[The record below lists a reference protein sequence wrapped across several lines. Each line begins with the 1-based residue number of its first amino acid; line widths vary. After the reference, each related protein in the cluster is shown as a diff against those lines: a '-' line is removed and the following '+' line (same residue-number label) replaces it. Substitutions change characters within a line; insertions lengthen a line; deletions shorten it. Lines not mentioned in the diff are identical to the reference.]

1 MASAAE
7 MMSALGWQGM
17 QNKRLAITSLL
28 LAAATVVV
36 AQENTASG
44 TTGKAAASSGN
55 QSSESSSGDD
65 DRGVVDQDPIGSSDN
80 TDMPANGV
88 TATLPLEGDATQNA
102 LAANA
107 EPKANESIIA
117 TDDYRATERISED
130 RSVSFP
136 VDI

>member
-17 QNKRLAITSLL
+17 RNKRLTILALL
-28 LAAATVVV
+28 LAAATVVF
-36 AQENTASG
+36 AQENDPSETASNAV
-44 TTGKAAASSGN
+44 TPVEAPFDAEAVTE
-55 QSSESSSGDD
+55 ES
-65 DRGVVDQDPIGSSDN
+65 
-80 TDMPANGV
+80 TV
-88 TATLPLEGDATQNA
+88 TATATSPESNNA
-102 LAANA
+102 AVASA
-107 EPKANESIIA
+107 GSEANESLTA

>member
-1 MASAAE
+1 

-17 QNKRLAITSLL
+17 QNKRLAIMALL
-28 LAAATVVV
+28 LVAASIVF
-36 AQENTASG
+36 AQDNTASG
-44 TTGKAAASSGN
+44 TTGKAVASN
-55 QSSESSSGDD
+55 DKQSSESSRNNDD
-65 DRGVVDQDPIGSSDN
+65 MGVLDQDPIGSSEN

-88 TATLPLEGDATQNA
+88 TATSPLPGDATGSA
-102 LAANA
+102 SAANA
-107 EPKANESIIA
+107 EPKPNESITA

>member
-1 MASAAE
+1 

-17 QNKRLAITSLL
+17 QNKRLAIMALL
-28 LAAATVVV
+28 LAAASVVV

-88 TATLPLEGDATQNA
+88 TATSPLEGDATQNA

>member
-1 MASAAE
+1 

-17 QNKRLAITSLL
+17 QNKRLAITALL
-28 LAAATVVV
+28 LAAATVVF

-44 TTGKAAASSGN
+44 TASKGVAPSGN
-55 QSSESSSGDD
+55 QGSESSSGNY
-65 DRGVVDQDPIGSSDN
+65 DRGVVDQDPKGSSENKDV
-80 TDMPANGV
+80 PANGV
-88 TATLPLEGDATQNA
+88 IATPPPEGDAPGNA
-102 LAANA
+102 SAANA
-107 EPKANESIIA
+107 APKRNESITA

>member
-17 QNKRLAITSLL
+17 RNKRLTILALL
-28 LAAATVVV
+28 LAAATVVF
-36 AQENTASG
+36 AQDNDPSETASNPVTPVEAPLDAG
-44 TTGKAAASSGN
+44 AAAT
-55 QSSESSSGDD
+55 
-65 DRGVVDQDPIGSSDN
+65 GS
-80 TDMPANGV
+80 AV
-88 TATLPLEGDATQNA
+88 TATATSPKSNNA
-102 LAANA
+102 AVASA
-107 EPKANESIIA
+107 GSEANESVTA

>member
-1 MASAAE
+1 

-17 QNKRLAITSLL
+17 QNKRLAIMALL
-28 LAAATVVV
+28 LGAATVVF

-44 TTGKAAASSGN
+44 TAGKAVAPSGN
-55 QSSESSSGDD
+55 QGSESSSGNY

-88 TATLPLEGDATQNA
+88 TATSPLEGDATQNA

>member
-17 QNKRLAITSLL
+17 RNKRLTILALL
-28 LAAATVVV
+28 LAAATVVF
-36 AQENTASG
+36 AQENDPSETASNPVTPG
-44 TTGKAAASSGN
+44 EAPFDAVAVTE
-55 QSSESSSGDD
+55 EST
-65 DRGVVDQDPIGSSDN
+65 VTV
-80 TDMPANGV
+80 TV
-88 TATLPLEGDATQNA
+88 TATSPESNNA
-102 LAANA
+102 AVASA
-107 EPKANESIIA
+107 GSEANESLTA

>member
-1 MASAAE
+1 

-17 QNKRLAITSLL
+17 QNKRLAIMALL
-28 LAAATVVV
+28 LAAATVVF
-36 AQENTASG
+36 AQENTASA
-44 TTGKAAASSGN
+44 TTGKALASSGN
-55 QSSESSSGDD
+55 QSSASSSGNA
-65 DRGVVDQDPIGSSDN
+65 DRGVVGQDQIHSFDN

-88 TATLPLEGDATQNA
+88 TATSPLEGDATENVS
-102 LAANA
+102 AANA
-107 EPKANESIIA
+107 EPKANESITA

>member
-1 MASAAE
+1 

-17 QNKRLAITSLL
+17 QNKRLAIMALL
-28 LAAATVVV
+28 LAAATVAF
-36 AQENTASG
+36 AQENTASA
-44 TTGKAAASSGN
+44 TTGKAVASNGN
-55 QSSESSSGDD
+55 QSSASSSGNA

-88 TATLPLEGDATQNA
+88 IATSALEGDATENA
-102 LAANA
+102 SAANA
-107 EPKANESIIA
+107 TPKPNESITA

>member
-1 MASAAE
+1 MR
-7 MMSALGWQGM
+7 
-17 QNKRLAITSLL
+17 NKKLAITALL
-28 LAAATVVV
+28 LAAATMVF

-44 TTGKAAASSGN
+44 ASGKAVASSDNQSSASSSGN
-55 QSSESSSGDD
+55 D
-65 DRGVVDQDPIGSSDN
+65 DRGIVDQDPIGSSEN
-80 TDMPANGV
+80 TDVPTGGV
-88 TATLPLEGDATQNA
+88 IATSPLEGDATENA

>member
-1 MASAAE
+1 

-17 QNKRLAITSLL
+17 QNKRLAIMALL
-28 LAAATVVV
+28 LAAATVVF
-36 AQENTASG
+36 AQENTASAR
-44 TTGKAAASSGN
+44 TGKALASSGN
-55 QSSESSSGDD
+55 QSSASSSGNA
-65 DRGVVDQDPIGSSDN
+65 DRGVLGQDQIDSSDN

-88 TATLPLEGDATQNA
+88 TATSPLEGDATENA
-102 LAANA
+102 SAANA
-107 EPKANESIIA
+107 EPKANESLTA

>member
-1 MASAAE
+1 

-17 QNKRLAITSLL
+17 QNKRLAIMALL
-28 LAAATVVV
+28 LAAASIVF
-36 AQENTASG
+36 AQDNTASD
-44 TTGKAAASSGN
+44 TTGKAVASRGN
-55 QSSESSSGDD
+55 QSSGSSSGND
-65 DRGVVDQDPIGSSDN
+65 DRGVVDQDPIASSDN
-80 TDMPANGV
+80 TDMSGNGV
-88 TATLPLEGDATQNA
+88 TATSPLAGDATGSA
-102 LAANA
+102 SAANA

>member
-1 MASAAE
+1 

-17 QNKRLAITSLL
+17 QNKRLAIMALL
-28 LAAATVVV
+28 LAAATVGY
-36 AQENTASG
+36 AQENTATG
-44 TTGKAAASSGN
+44 TPGEAVASSDNQSSASSSGN
-55 QSSESSSGDD
+55 A
-65 DRGVVDQDPIGSSDN
+65 DRGVVGQDQIHSSDN

-88 TATLPLEGDATQNA
+88 IATSPLEGDATENA
-102 LAANA
+102 SAANA
-107 EPKANESIIA
+107 EPKANESITA

>member
-17 QNKRLAITSLL
+17 RNKRLTILALL
-28 LAAATVVV
+28 LAAATVVF
-36 AQENTASG
+36 AQENDPSETASNPV
-44 TTGKAAASSGN
+44 TPVEAPFDAEAVTE
-55 QSSESSSGDD
+55 ES
-65 DRGVVDQDPIGSSDN
+65 
-80 TDMPANGV
+80 TV
-88 TATLPLEGDATQNA
+88 TATATSPESNNA
-102 LAANA
+102 AVASA
-107 EPKANESIIA
+107 GSEANESLTA

>member
-1 MASAAE
+1 
-7 MMSALGWQGM
+7 M
-17 QNKRLAITSLL
+17 QNKRLAIMALL
-28 LAAATVVV
+28 LAGATVVF

-44 TTGKAAASSGN
+44 KTGKAVASSGN
-55 QSSESSSGDD
+55 QSSESSSGED

-88 TATLPLEGDATQNA
+88 AATSPLEGDATENA

>member
-1 MASAAE
+1 
-7 MMSALGWQGM
+7 M
-17 QNKRLAITSLL
+17 QNKRLAIIALL
-28 LAAATVVV
+28 LAAASIVF
-36 AQENTASG
+36 AQDNTASD
-44 TTGKAAASSGN
+44 TTGKAVASSGN
-55 QSSESSSGDD
+55 QSSASSSGND

-88 TATLPLEGDATQNA
+88 TATSPLEGDATENA